1 MSCRNIT
8 FPLAVKDSAISK
20 KAADHPSESRGKR
33 GFSTFDAPVC
43 YSIPFHYFPRFL
55 PCVPALP
62 VTCPERM
69 IVRGNDWLPKTLGF
83 ETDNI
88 TFMAIHDG
96 SAFSE
101 PSFLSQDVISGSYLP
116 DRFQPFGSENQ
127 RTSIKAGKAACK
139 DIYLSFPV
147 PEISCGNVCIALSI
161 WKPII

>member
-1 MSCRNIT
+1 MPRRYVT
-8 FPLAVKDSAISK
+8 FSLAVKGSSISEK
-20 KAADHPSESRGKR
+20 TTNHPPESRSKR
-33 GFSTFDAPVC
+33 GISAFDAPIC
-43 YSIPFHYFPRFL
+43 YSIPFHYFPDSL
-55 PCVPALP
+55 PCVPTLP

-69 IVRGNDWLPKTLGF
+69 VVSGNDWFPETLGF

-88 TFMAIHDG
+88 AFKAIHD
-96 SAFSE
+96 SVAFSE

-127 RTSIKAGKAACK
+127 RISIKAGKPACK

-147 PEISCGNVCIALSI
+147 PEIGCGNVCIALSI